1 MSSLASA
8 PQAGAALAG
17 SAGNDALFGLAA
29 LGKTGLALLLVI
41 GLILL
46 CSWLLRRLSAGQRL
60 AGQPLKVL
68 GSTAL
73 GQRERVVI
81 VEVAGTW
88 LVLGVAPG
96 QISKLHELPAPP
108 TESMTDDPGSALAGS
123 FAVRLAQAL
132 KHNLRGAAPRQP

>member
-1 MSSLASA
+1 MSSLAPA
-8 PQAGAALAG
+8 EQAAG
-17 SAGNDALFGLAA
+17 SGDALLGMAA

-46 CSWLLRRLSAGQRL
+46 CSWLLRRLSAGQQL
-60 AGQPLKVL
+60 PGQPLRVR

-81 VEVAGTW
+81 VEVEGTW
-88 LVLGVAPG
+88 LVLGVTPG

-108 TESMTDDPGSALAGS
+108 AASAQPGAAVPAGN
-123 FAVRLAQAL
+123 FAARLAQAL
-132 KHNLRGAAPRQP
+132 KHNLSGAAARQP

>member
-8 PQAGAALAG
+8 PQAGAAVAD

-60 AGQPLKVL
+60 AGQPLKVR
-68 GSTAL
+68 GSTML
-73 GQRERVVI
+73 GPRERVVI
-81 VEVAGTW
+81 VEVADTW

-96 QISKLHELPAPP
+96 QVSKLHELPAPAAEVTP
-108 TESMTDDPGSALAGS
+108 ATAAPDGR
-123 FAVRLAQAL
+123 FAERLAQAL
-132 KHNLRGAAPRQP
+132 KHNLRRGASRQP

>member
-1 MSSLASA
+1 MSSLATA
-8 PQAGAALAG
+8 QQAAG
-17 SAGNDALFGLAA
+17 GSGDALLGMAT

-46 CSWLLRRLSAGQRL
+46 CSWLLRRLNAGRQL
-60 AGQPLKVL
+60 PGQTLRVR

-81 VEVAGTW
+81 VEVEGTW
-88 LVLGVAPG
+88 LVLGVTPG

-108 TESMTDDPGSALAGS
+108 VEPAAASGAALDGS
-123 FAVRLAQAL
+123 FAARLTQAL
-132 KHNLRGAAPRQP
+132 KHNLGGGARQP